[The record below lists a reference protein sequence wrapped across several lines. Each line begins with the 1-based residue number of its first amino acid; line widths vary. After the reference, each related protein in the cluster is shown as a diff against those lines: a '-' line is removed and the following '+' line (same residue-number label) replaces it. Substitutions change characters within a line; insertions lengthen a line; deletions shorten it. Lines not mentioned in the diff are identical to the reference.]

1 MVVATVAVAVKE
13 IVVVAENGDQPKMKE
28 VLETEIE
35 TETETEMKIEIE
47 LAT

>member
-1 MVVATVAVAVKE
+1 MVVATVAEAVKE
-13 IVVVAENGDQPKMKE
+13 TVVVAENGDQPKMKE
-28 VLETEIE
+28 VLDTE